1 MKLKNKLENA
11 KGDWIEYLK
20 PIINDYLDTCEGDK
34 MSQTDVDWLITI
46 LRTKIEYS
54 QGLVSSD
61 EYLRIINNIE

>member
-46 LRTKIEYS
+46 LRAKIEYS

>member
-34 MSQTDVDWLITI
+34 MSQTDADWLITI
-46 LRTKIEYS
+46 LRAKIEYS